1 MLKNAQAVAAGIT
14 TTNNQS
20 FQDTANEL
28 ERDRQQGAAYKG
40 FKDFQANNQP
50 QTPSPAAATGTQ
62 ATGTQ
67 ATGTQATGTQATGT
81 QAASTPVTPIKIGV
95 RYPKIE
101 ELQRTLNTKFQS
113 KLNPDGKF
121 GPLTAGSVLAA
132 LQKLPVNSTETKT
145 PDTNN
150 TNQSAE
156 TLKKTAEANASTNG
170 VVNNDQNKDTKQS
183 VGGTNF
189 PEEDINEYI

>member
-1 MLKNAQAVAAGIT
+1 M
-14 TTNNQS
+14 
-20 FQDTANEL
+20 
-28 ERDRQQGAAYKG
+28 
-40 FKDFQANNQP
+40 
-50 QTPSPAAATGTQ
+50 
-62 ATGTQ
+62 
-67 ATGTQATGTQATGT
+67 
-81 QAASTPVTPIKIGV
+81 
-95 RYPKIE
+95 
-101 ELQRTLNTKFQS
+101 
-113 KLNPDGKF
+113 
-121 GPLTAGSVLAA
+121 
-132 LQKLPVNSTETKT
+132 NSTETKT